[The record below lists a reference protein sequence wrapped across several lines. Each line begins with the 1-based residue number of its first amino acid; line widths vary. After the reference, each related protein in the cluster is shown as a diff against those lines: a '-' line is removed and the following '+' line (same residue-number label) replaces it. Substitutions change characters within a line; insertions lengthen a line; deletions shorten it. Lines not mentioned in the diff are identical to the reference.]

1 MRRKAYGICLFLLAA
16 VLVVAIAACGKRG
29 QREENTSTGVESS
42 DQDKTAEDIEGEQ
55 TNTPEEDETKQ
66 TADGQSGQEEDVKD
80 SAQTDS
86 GEDTEAGKSDEAAE
100 KDETGADSQ
109 PKEER
114 LEEGGKEPAGS
125 PERIGIYTI
134 DDETLET
141 VSLTAMIDT
150 AGGLTPEAVVEA
162 VALALEDHL
171 IEISVG
177 SITVDGKKVTVDIQ
191 SEDAKLPFG
200 NAGSSVEGV
209 ILDCITYSLFDNFK
223 DLKEIYFTVN
233 GGAYES
239 GHISLAVG
247 EAYQTK

>member
-29 QREENTSTGVESS
+29 QREENTSTGVENS

-55 TNTPEEDETKQ
+55 NNTPEEDETKPS
-66 TADGQSGQEEDVKD
+66 ADGQEEDVKD
-80 SAQTDS
+80 SAQTDL

-100 KDETGADSQ
+100 KNETGADSQ

-114 LEEGGKEPAGS
+114 LEEGGKDPAGS

-171 IEISVG
+171 IEISIG
-177 SITVDGKKVTVDIQ
+177 SIMVDGKKVTVDIQ